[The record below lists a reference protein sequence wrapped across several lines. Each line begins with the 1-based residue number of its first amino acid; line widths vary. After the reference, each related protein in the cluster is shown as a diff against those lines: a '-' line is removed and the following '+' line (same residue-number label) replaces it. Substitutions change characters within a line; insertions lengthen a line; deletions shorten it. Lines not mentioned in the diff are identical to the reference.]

1 MSQPDL
7 DPKTL
12 VWYPLF
18 SFVLFLILYILF
30 DIPVWI
36 FFLLLF
42 LSFVYLAVLILIELK
57 RK

>member
-12 VWYPLF
+12 VWYPFF
-18 SFVLFLILYILF
+18 SFVFFLILYILF

-36 FFLLLF
+36 FYLLLF
-42 LSFVYLAVLILIELK
+42 LSFVYLGVFILIELK